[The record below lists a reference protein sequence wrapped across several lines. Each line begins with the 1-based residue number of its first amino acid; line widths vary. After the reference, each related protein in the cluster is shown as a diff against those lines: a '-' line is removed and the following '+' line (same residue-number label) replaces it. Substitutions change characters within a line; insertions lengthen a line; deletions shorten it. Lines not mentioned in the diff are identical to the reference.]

1 MSVSTSAILEAVATA
16 KMYSRL
22 YACDYFVCMKERR
35 ILLLTELRKA
45 QIAVDEV
52 IFSTKSGYTTSI

>member
-22 YACDYFVCMKERR
+22 YACDY
-35 ILLLTELRKA
+35 LYA
-45 QIAVDEV
+45 
-52 IFSTKSGYTTSI
+52 